1 MKNKILPLILISFGM
16 ASCSGSMNNENIS
29 LKEEA
34 QGYSYVEYLLCDY
47 GPDASKESIGN
58 MVSEWNGVIDSLE
71 TTVSNSVGLFP
82 REERD
87 FFDMI
92 WVLIWD
98 SKEKKERGWKEWIEG
113 PAEEWAK
120 KTNSILSCGAATNGT
135 VRNYA
140 FDVSSYRTASQDPE
154 PGGVTGF
161 TYCSY
166 TEDYGKA
173 ELLTSLNEFNG
184 WLDALGTPEDGS
196 TYFYTIQ
203 EPLFERPIEGSDLI
217 YDYAFH
223 HFWDSEESRNIGSNL
238 FAQTVPVDPDI
249 VTPDCSEMFLYD
261 SYPFRY

>member
-1 MKNKILPLILISFGM
+1 MDIGCVYTVDTYFQVDKPFSSATEIPFGISIIITVLEQHGHNVELI
-16 ASCSGSMNNENIS
+16 
-29 LKEEA
+29 
-34 QGYSYVEYLLCDY
+34 
-47 GPDASKESIGN
+47 
-58 MVSEWNGVIDSLE
+58 VITPETDLE

-98 SKEKKERGWKEWIEG
+98 SKEKRERGWKEWIEG
-113 PAEEWAK
+113 PAEEWVK

-140 FDVSSYRTASQDPE
+140 FDVSSYRTVSQDPE

-161 TYCSY
+161 TYCTY

-173 ELLTSLNEFNG
+173 ELLKSLNEFNG
-184 WLDALGTPEDGS
+184 WLDGFDTPEGGS

-203 EPLFERPIEGSDLI
+203 EPLFERPIEGSDLT